1 MENLKRLAL
10 VVFVIITFGLSPYIY
25 DYYFV
30 NMELSDGTCEN
41 FVVLDKIIGD
51 EVVHYGDNFI
61 MSVTWP
67 YLKIAND
74 SGRIFV
80 LKILPDG
87 IDKYDSLEFDEH
99 ILICRTGENFEF
111 TKYKYI

>member
-1 MENLKRLAL
+1 MENLKRFLL
-10 VVFVIITFGLSPYIY
+10 VVFVIITFGLSPYVY
-25 DYYFV
+25 DHYFV
-30 NMELSDGTCEN
+30 NMELNDGACGN
-41 FVVLDKIIGD
+41 FVVLDKIIED
-51 EVVHYGDNFI
+51 EVVHYGHDFI

-87 IDKYDSLEFDEH
+87 VDKYDSLEFDEH
-99 ILICRTGENFEF
+99 ILICRKGENFEF
-111 TKYKYI
+111 TKYVYI

>member
-1 MENLKRLAL
+1 MENLKRLVL

-25 DYYFV
+25 DHYFV
-30 NMELSDGTCEN
+30 NMELSDGACEN
-41 FVVLDKIIGD
+41 FVVLDKIIDD
-51 EVVHYGDNFI
+51 EIVSSGSNFV

-80 LKILPDG
+80 LKILPKG
-87 IDKYDSLEFDEH
+87 VDKYDSLEFDEH
-99 ILICRTGENFEF
+99 ILICRKGENFEF
-111 TKYKYI
+111 TKYEYI